1 MAYLVLAISLLYA
14 LIWGAGLMLSLR
26 SDGKKTVWIPVSGL
40 LLFVGF
46 SASSAM
52 AVQTAMANP
61 PKLTVENFL
70 AATTGMSVDDL
81 SGVFGA
87 PKADEVQYDFK
98 GEYSLVFPEEVN
110 NRLRGERHAE
120 QVDAKLGIK
129 ISGEPGRAHPRRGEG
144 LGAMADEENNGL
156 LGVEIAV
163 MENGNMLR
171 LVEGAEGSASEL
183 EEEPE
188 GTVEVKYWQYETD
201 MTPEEVAK
209 RLGELI
215 DETDAWHAE
224 GSPDSDPRSV
234 FITPENE
241 ANGGTICNTVCSA
254 KVQNVTTAVGIRGF
268 TDGTEQQ
275 FKGGED
281 ETWVKVWQEDGVL
294 MDADFSTNNRMIV
307 AGFINDEMVGI
318 VQSGLTLPPEAP
330 AEAPAE

>member
-26 SDGKKTVWIPVSGL
+26 SDGKKTVWIPVLGL
-40 LLFVGF
+40 LLFGGF
-46 SASSAM
+46 SAGSAM
-52 AVQTAMANP
+52 AVQTAMSNP
-61 PKLTVENFL
+61 PRLTVETFQ
-70 AATTGMSVDDL
+70 AATTGMNGEDL
-81 SGVFGA
+81 NGLFGT
-87 PKADEVQYDFK
+87 PKADETEYDFK

-120 QVDAKLGIK
+120 QVDAKLAIK

-144 LGAMADEENNGL
+144 LGALAEEEKNGL
-156 LGVEIAV
+156 LGVEIVV

-171 LVEGAEGSASEL
+171 LVEGEDGSASEL

-201 MTPEEVAK
+201 MTAEAVAK
-209 RLGELI
+209 LLGELV

-234 FITPENE
+234 IITPELE
-241 ANGGTICNTVCSA
+241 ANGGTVCNTVCSA

-268 TDGTEQQ
+268 TDGTEQS

-294 MDADFSTNNRMIV
+294 MDADFSTSNRMII
-307 AGFINDEMVGI
+307 AGFINGEMVGI